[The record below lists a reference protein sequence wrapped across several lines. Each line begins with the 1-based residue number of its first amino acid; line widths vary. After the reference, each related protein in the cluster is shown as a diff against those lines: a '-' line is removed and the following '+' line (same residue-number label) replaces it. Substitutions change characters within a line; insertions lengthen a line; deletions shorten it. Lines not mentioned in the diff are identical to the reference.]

1 MNLIERIQRP
11 AKTWYER
18 REFDSFDNRYRL
30 LDVSHVGVNT
40 PTTQGWA
47 GLRSNR
53 RYEGLVFYN
62 MSSVSG
68 DEYFIRAGLDPRVGA
83 RGEP

>member
-18 REFDSFDNRYRL
+18 REFDSFDNRHQL
-30 LDVSHVGVNT
+30 LGVSHVGVNEAT
-40 PTTQGWA
+40 AQGWA
-47 GLRSNR
+47 GLRNNQHQI
-53 RYEGLVFYN
+53 GLVFYN

-68 DEYFIRAGLDPRVGA
+68 EYFIHVGLDQRVGA